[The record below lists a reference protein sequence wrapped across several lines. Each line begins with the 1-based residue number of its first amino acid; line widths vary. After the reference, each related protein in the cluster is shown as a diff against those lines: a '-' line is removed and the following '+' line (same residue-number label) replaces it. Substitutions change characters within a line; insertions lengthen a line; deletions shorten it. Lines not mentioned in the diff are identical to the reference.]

1 VKNIFY
7 ILCLLVLVE
16 SCKSAKKITRT
27 AAPVAK
33 VETTDKMRIDARK
46 WKDGIDFYAVGN
58 ESDWSVD
65 IDQQNEIRFSTKDGD
80 KLIFFKNDVNWL
92 SDMEYSFTASDEAVE
107 FSFNARE
114 QECSESI
121 PAKQFAYSVTINVN
135 LKGESKKTTYTGC
148 GSFVPDYGLDG
159 KWKLEQLGNEKAIGT
174 DFYGK
179 IPVFTFDMEKLQF
192 GGSSGCNMI
201 SGKII
206 MGPGKLRFDQFI
218 STKMACKQGK
228 EGELKQALDATRF
241 YLLEVDKLT
250 LKDENQQILLVFTKA
265 E

>member
-1 VKNIFY
+1 MKNIFY

-16 SCKSAKKITRT
+16 SCKSSKKITRT
-27 AAPVAK
+27 TPPVAK
-33 VETTDKMRIDARK
+33 VETTDKMRFDARK

-80 KLIFFKNDVNWL
+80 RLIFSKMDVNWL
-92 SDMEYSFTASDEAVE
+92 SDSEYSFTASDEAVE
-107 FSFNARE
+107 FSFNALE

-148 GSFVPDYGLDG
+148 GSFVPDYRLNGE
-159 KWKLEQLGNEKAIGT
+159 WKLLQLGNEKALES

-179 IPVFTFDMEKLQF
+179 IPWFTFVMDELSF
-192 GGSSGCNMI
+192 RGSGGCNLI
-201 SGKII
+201 SGKVK
-206 MGPGKLRFDQFI
+206 MGSGKLSFDQLI

-228 EGELKQALDATRF
+228 EGDLNEALNATRF
-241 YLLEVDKLT
+241 YLLEDDKLT